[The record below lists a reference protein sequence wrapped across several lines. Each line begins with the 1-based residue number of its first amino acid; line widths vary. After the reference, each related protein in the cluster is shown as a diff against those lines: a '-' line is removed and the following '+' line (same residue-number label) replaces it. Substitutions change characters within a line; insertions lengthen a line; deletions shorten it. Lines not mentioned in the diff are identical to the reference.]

1 MPLAELVLETCDLQ
15 CERNGREHRT
25 AEMGSQQLV
34 VRRGQPFT
42 ITLNFTGR
50 GYVEGVDKLSF
61 NVETG
66 ECRSPHPRVE
76 LRVPPASVHSQG
88 ATEAGLWPEAVCR
101 AGAHELL
108 GCAM

>member
-15 CERNGREHRT
+15 CEHNGSEHRT

-42 ITLNFTGR
+42 ITLNFAGR
-50 GYVEGVDKLSF
+50 GYEEGVDKLAF

-66 ECRSPHPRVE
+66 ECRSSHPRVE
-76 LRVPPASVHSQG
+76 LKVPRASMHSHT
-88 ATEAGLWPEAVCR
+88 ATEAGLQPEAVCR

-108 GCAM
+108 GCAV